1 MQAMVLKRPR
11 PIGESPLEYTEM
23 PTPVPEGNE
32 VRLRISACGICHTD
46 LHTIEGEITGGKM
59 PIIPGHQIVGTVDAL
74 GEGATKFRTGDRVGI
89 PWLHS
94 TCGECRSCQKGQE
107 NLCEN
112 ARFTGH
118 HVDGGY
124 AQHVTVSQ
132 DFAYP
137 IPDGY
142 PDSQAAPLLCA
153 GVIGYRALRLSET
166 RPGCRLGL
174 YGFGASAHIV
184 IQIAL
189 HQGCEVY
196 VYTRSPGHQKLAR
209 DLGATWVGRAGEG
222 EPEKLDSAIIFAPAG
237 DLAPHAMRALR
248 KGGTLALAG
257 IYMTPIPSMPYE
269 LLYHERTLR
278 SVANSTRRDVIELL
292 EIAPRVPIRT
302 EVQTFPLNE
311 ANEALRLLK
320 EGKIDGAGVL
330 KIP

>member
-11 PIGESPLEYTEM
+11 PIGESPLEYTEA
-23 PTPVPEGNE
+23 PAPAPKRNE

-46 LHTIEGEITGGKM
+46 LHTIEGEIIGGKM
-59 PIIPGHQIVGTVDAL
+59 PIIPGHQIVGAVDAL
-74 GEGATKFRTGDRVGI
+74 GDGVTKFRIGDRVGI

-94 TCGECRSCQKGQE
+94 TCGECRFCQKGQE

-142 PDSQAAPLLCA
+142 PNSQAAPLLCA
-153 GVIGYRALRLSET
+153 GVIGYRALRLSEA

-196 VYTRSPGHQKLAR
+196 VYTRSPGHQGLAR
-209 DLGATWVGRAGEG
+209 NLGAAWVGRAGEG
-222 EPEKLDSAIIFAPAG
+222 KSEKLDSAIIFAPAG
-237 DLAPHAMRALR
+237 ELVPHAMRALR

-278 SVANSTRRDVIELL
+278 SVANSTRQDVIELL
-292 EIAPRVPIRT
+292 EIAPNVPVRT
-302 EVQTFPLNE
+302 EVQTFPLNK

>member
-1 MQAMVLKRPR
+1 MQAMVLNRPR
-11 PIGESPLEYTEM
+11 LIGESPLECTET
-23 PTPVPEGNE
+23 PTPTPKANE

-59 PIIPGHQIVGTVDAL
+59 PIIPGHQIVGTVDTL
-74 GEGATKFRTGDRVGI
+74 GDGATKYRIGDRVGI

-94 TCGECRSCQKGQE
+94 TCGECRFCQRGQE

-112 ARFTGH
+112 AHFTGH

-124 AQHVTVSQ
+124 AQHITVSQ

-153 GVIGYRALRLSET
+153 GVIGYRALRLSEV

-209 DLGATWVGRAGEG
+209 DLGAAWVGRAE
-222 EPEKLDSAIIFAPAG
+222 ESDLEKLDSAIIFAPAG
-237 DLAPHAMRALR
+237 DLVPHAMRALR

-278 SVANSTRRDVIELL
+278 SVANSTRQDVIGLL
-292 EIAPRVPIRT
+292 EIAPKVPVRT